1 MATRGKGWSNVLL
14 MIRLLFTVSV
24 SNAKPERVFSK
35 LKRVKTDFRCLL
47 GVKPLEN
54 ILKNMEEG
62 SNWET
67 FDLILAKRSGALIK
81 LDAKQRR
88 KDHVAKSH
96 VILLKW
102 MLNL

>member
-1 MATRGKGWSNVLL
+1 MLYLVTWHKTFMATRGKGWSNVLL

-62 SNWET
+62 SN
-67 FDLILAKRSGALIK
+67 
-81 LDAKQRR
+81 
-88 KDHVAKSH
+88 
-96 VILLKW
+96 
-102 MLNL
+102 